1 MNPFQHQRRLTLAIG
16 LALAAPAAFAQNA
29 DNDPNYPQVTLSGEV
44 EVEAFHSSP
53 FAGSDE
59 SDIAL
64 ATAFLGLEGVITD
77 QIRAEISTLF
87 EEDDTPLEVDT
98 ASVMLGAEDD
108 LWSLRAGQFYLPFGV
123 FETAMISDPLTLE
136 LGETRETAVQ
146 AGIGTGGFNAAVFAF
161 NGDLESES
169 EVNGFG
175 ATAGYQATLGATDL
189 TLSAGYLNS
198 LGDSDVLQDT
208 ITAATGGA
216 DTDEVGAWTAS
227 AVVGVGDVTLVGEYL
242 AATEDFAPGEVGFR
256 GNGAKPAAWN
266 LEAGYGFE
274 MMGRPATA
282 AVGYQGT
289 DEALALEYPE
299 SRLLAAFSVE
309 ILPYTALSFEYAHD
323 EDYDTNDGGSGET
336 ADTFT
341 AQLAV
346 AF

>member
-1 MNPFQHQRRLTLAIG
+1 MNPFQRHRRLTAAVA
-16 LALAAPAAFAQNA
+16 LALAAPAAWAQDT
-29 DNDPNYPQVTLSGEV
+29 DNSERYPQVTLAGEV
-44 EVEAFHSSP
+44 EVEAFHSNP
-53 FAGSDE
+53 FVGSDE

-64 ATAFLGLEGVITD
+64 ATAFLSLEGVITD

-98 ASVMLGAEDD
+98 ASVLLGAEDD
-108 LWSLRAGQFYLPFGV
+108 LGSLRAGQFYLPFGV

-136 LGETRETAVQ
+136 LGETRETALQ
-146 AGIGTGGFNAAVFAF
+146 TGIATGGFNAAVFAF

-169 EVNGFG
+169 EINGFG
-175 ATAGYQATLGATDL
+175 ATAGYQTTLGATDL
-189 TLSAGYLNS
+189 ALSAGYLNS
-198 LGDSDVLQDT
+198 LGDSDVLQDP

-227 AVVGVGDVTLVGEYL
+227 AILGVGDVTLVGEYL
-242 AATEDFAPGEVGFR
+242 AATEDFAPGEIAFR

-282 AVGYQGT
+282 AIGYQGT

-299 SRLLAAFSVE
+299 SRLMAVFSLE

-323 EDYDTNDGGSGET
+323 EDYDTNDGGSGDT